1 MDAMSFLKNYVKT
14 ATGCTEPIAVGYAT
28 SLAYHAIFND
38 IIKVDENDNFIFKNL
53 PSEIDIDK
61 IKQISI
67 KTDLNVYK
75 NAYSNVIPGTNGQKG
90 MAIASAMGLFSDPR
104 KRLNLFEGI
113 SSESIQKAK
122 QILKSNKIIIK
133 KIDKWSDKPSL
144 DIQVNVE
151 YQVNNKNKTAYVR
164 VQKDHD
170 NVTEIRVDGVILF
183 EGSWKKEVEDEEK
196 FPNKIEELFKVARS
210 ITSEEIEEVYKGI
223 IMNKKVAEEGI
234 KGNYGLRVGRSLQE
248 IAQQDGF
255 ENNLITKVQIKV
267 GSAGDA
273 RMGGANMPVMT
284 TSGSGNLGIMVIIP
298 ITVVGEMKNIDK
310 DKICEAILFSHF
322 ITKLADISCGH
333 LSALCGCAIKAGI
346 GAAAGITYLLGGSL
360 EQIHAAVN
368 LMAANNT
375 GFICDGAK
383 ESCALKLSTAAGTA
397 TECALMALNGMK
409 VSPDNGII
417 FENAEDTIKAI
428 GQISHSMASTD
439 VEILKIIQNKNS

>member
-1 MDAMSFLKNYVKT
+1 MDAMSFLKKYVKP

-28 SLAYHAIFND
+28 SLAYYAIFND
-38 IIKVDENDNFIFKNL
+38 IIIVDENDNFIFKNL
-53 PSEIDIDK
+53 PSEIEIDK

-67 KTDLNVYK
+67 KTDQNVFK
-75 NAYSNVIPGTNGQKG
+75 NAYSNIIPGTNGQKG
-90 MAIASAMGLFSDPR
+90 MAIASAMGIFSDPR
-104 KRLNLFEGI
+104 KKLNLFDGI

-133 KIDKWSDKPSL
+133 KIEWSDKPDL
-144 DIQVNVE
+144 DIQVSVE
-151 YQVNNKNKTAYVR
+151 YQVNSNIKTAYVR

-170 NVTEIRVDGVILF
+170 NVTEIRVNGKILF

-196 FPNKIEELFKVARS
+196 FPEKIEELFKVARS
-210 ITSEEIEEVYKGI
+210 ITSEEIEEVYRGI
-223 IMNKKVAEEGI
+223 IMNKKVVDEGMNGDYGLKVGRTLQKIAREEG
-234 KGNYGLRVGRSLQE
+234 YEESL
-248 IAQQDGF
+248 IAQMR
-255 ENNLITKVQIKV
+255 IKV
-267 GSAGDA
+267 ASAGDA
-273 RMGGANMPVMT
+273 RMGGASIPVMT
-284 TSGSGNLGIMVIIP
+284 TSGSGNLGIMAIIP
-298 ITVVGEMKNIDK
+298 ITVMGEMKNIDR

-346 GAAAGITYLLGGSL
+346 GVTAGIIYLLGGSL
-360 EQIHAAVN
+360 EQIHAAIN

-417 FENAEDTIKAI
+417 FENAEETIKAI

>member
-1 MDAMSFLKNYVKT
+1 MDAISFLKKYVKP

-38 IIKVDENDNFIFKNL
+38 IIKVNENDNFIFKNL
-53 PSEIDIDK
+53 PSEIEIDK

-67 KTDLNVYK
+67 ETDLNVFK
-75 NAYSNVIPGTNGQKG
+75 NAYSNIIPGTNGQKG

-104 KRLNLFEGI
+104 KKLNLFDGI

-133 KIDKWSDKPSL
+133 KIEWSDKPDL
-144 DIQVNVE
+144 DIQVSVE
-151 YQVNNKNKTAYVR
+151 YQVNSNIKTAYVR

-170 NVTEIRVDGVILF
+170 NVTEIRVDGKILF
-183 EGSWKKEVEDEEK
+183 EGSWKKEVEDKEK
-196 FPNKIEELFKVARS
+196 FPEKIEELFKVARS

-223 IMNKKVAEEGI
+223 IMNKKVVDEGM
-234 KGNYGLRVGRSLQE
+234 NNDYGLKIGRTLHK
-248 IAQQDGF
+248 IAQQEGY
-255 ENNLITKVQIKV
+255 EESLIAQVRIKV
-267 GSAGDA
+267 GSAGDT
-273 RMGGANMPVMT
+273 RMGGASIPVMT
-284 TSGSGNLGIMVIIP
+284 TSGSGNLGIMAIIP
-298 ITVVGEMKNIDK
+298 ITVMGEIKNIDK

-322 ITKLADISCGH
+322 ITKLADISCDH

-360 EQIHAAVN
+360 EQIHAAIN

-428 GQISHSMASTD
+428 GQISDSMAPTD
-439 VEILKIIQNKNS
+439 VEILKIIQEKNS

>member
-1 MDAMSFLKNYVKT
+1 MDAISFLKKYVKP

-38 IIKVDENDNFIFKNL
+38 IIKVNENDNFIFKNL
-53 PSEIDIDK
+53 PSEIEIDK

-67 KTDLNVYK
+67 ETDLNVFK
-75 NAYSNVIPGTNGQKG
+75 NAYSNIIPGTNGQKG

-104 KRLNLFEGI
+104 KKLNLFDGI

-133 KIDKWSDKPSL
+133 KIEWSDKPDL
-144 DIQVNVE
+144 DIQVSVE
-151 YQVNNKNKTAYVR
+151 YQVNSNIKTAYVR

-170 NVTEIRVDGVILF
+170 NVTEIRVDGKILF
-183 EGSWKKEVEDEEK
+183 EGSWKKEVEDKEK
-196 FPNKIEELFKVARS
+196 FPEKIEELFKVARS

-223 IMNKKVAEEGI
+223 IMNKKVVDEGM
-234 KGNYGLRVGRSLQE
+234 NNDYGLKIGRTLHK
-248 IAQQDGF
+248 IAQQEGY
-255 ENNLITKVQIKV
+255 EESLIAQVRIKV

-273 RMGGANMPVMT
+273 RMGGASIPVMT
-284 TSGSGNLGIMVIIP
+284 TSGSGNLGIMAIIP
-298 ITVVGEMKNIDK
+298 ITVMGEMKNIDK

-346 GAAAGITYLLGGSL
+346 GVTAGITYLLGGSL
-360 EQIHAAVN
+360 EQIHAAIN

-428 GQISHSMASTD
+428 GQISDSMAPTD
-439 VEILKIIQNKNS
+439 VEILKIIQEKNS

>member
-1 MDAMSFLKNYVKT
+1 MDAISFLKKYVKP

-38 IIKVDENDNFIFKNL
+38 IIKVNENDNFIFKNL
-53 PSEIDIDK
+53 PSEIEIDK

-67 KTDLNVYK
+67 ETDLNVFK
-75 NAYSNVIPGTNGQKG
+75 NAYSNIIPGTNGQKG

-104 KRLNLFEGI
+104 KKLNLFDGI

-133 KIDKWSDKPSL
+133 KIEWSDKPDL
-144 DIQVNVE
+144 DIQVSVE
-151 YQVNNKNKTAYVR
+151 YQVNSNIKTAYVR

-170 NVTEIRVDGVILF
+170 NVTEIRVDGKILF
-183 EGSWKKEVEDEEK
+183 EGSWKKEVEDKEK
-196 FPNKIEELFKVARS
+196 FPEKIEELFKVARS

-223 IMNKKVAEEGI
+223 IMNKKVVDEGM
-234 KGNYGLRVGRSLQE
+234 NNDYGLKIGRTLHK
-248 IAQQDGF
+248 IAQQEGY
-255 ENNLITKVQIKV
+255 EESLIAQVRIKV
-267 GSAGDA
+267 GSAGDT
-273 RMGGANMPVMT
+273 RMGGASIPVMT
-284 TSGSGNLGIMVIIP
+284 TSGSGNLGIMAIIP
-298 ITVVGEMKNIDK
+298 ITVMGEMKNIDK

-346 GAAAGITYLLGGSL
+346 GVTAGITYLLGGSL
-360 EQIHAAVN
+360 EQIHAAIN

-428 GQISHSMASTD
+428 GQISDSMAPTD
-439 VEILKIIQNKNS
+439 VEILKIIQEKNS

>member
-1 MDAMSFLKNYVKT
+1 MDAISFLKKYVKP

-38 IIKVDENDNFIFKNL
+38 IIKVNENDNFIFKNL
-53 PSEIDIDK
+53 PSEIEIDK

-67 KTDLNVYK
+67 ETDLNVFK
-75 NAYSNVIPGTNGQKG
+75 NAYSNIIPGTNGQKG

-104 KRLNLFEGI
+104 KKLNLFDGI

-133 KIDKWSDKPSL
+133 KIEWSDKPDL
-144 DIQVNVE
+144 DIQVSVE
-151 YQVNNKNKTAYVR
+151 YQVNSNIKTAYVR

-170 NVTEIRVDGVILF
+170 NVTEIRVDGKILF
-183 EGSWKKEVEDEEK
+183 EGSWKKEVEDKEK
-196 FPNKIEELFKVARS
+196 FPEKIEELFKVARS

-223 IMNKKVAEEGI
+223 IMNKKVVDEGM
-234 KGNYGLRVGRSLQE
+234 NNDYGLKIGRTLQKIAKQEGYEESL
-248 IAQQDGF
+248 IAQ
-255 ENNLITKVQIKV
+255 VRIKV
-267 GSAGDA
+267 GSAGDT
-273 RMGGANMPVMT
+273 RMGGASIPVMT
-284 TSGSGNLGIMVIIP
+284 TSGSGNLGIMAIIP
-298 ITVVGEMKNIDK
+298 ITVMGEIKNIDK

-360 EQIHAAVN
+360 EQIHAAIN

-375 GFICDGAK
+375 GFICDGSK

-397 TECALMALNGMK
+397 TECALLALNGMK

-428 GQISHSMASTD
+428 GQISYSMAPTD
-439 VEILKIIQNKNS
+439 VEILKIIQEKNS

>member
-1 MDAMSFLKNYVKT
+1 MDAISFLKKYVKP

-38 IIKVDENDNFIFKNL
+38 IIKVNENDNFIFKNL
-53 PSEIDIDK
+53 PSEIEIDK

-67 KTDLNVYK
+67 ETDLNVFK
-75 NAYSNVIPGTNGQKG
+75 NAYSNIIPGTNGQKG

-104 KRLNLFEGI
+104 KKLNLFDGI

-133 KIDKWSDKPSL
+133 KIEWSDKPDL
-144 DIQVNVE
+144 DIQVSVE
-151 YQVNNKNKTAYVR
+151 YQVNSNIKTAYVR

-170 NVTEIRVDGVILF
+170 NVTEIRVDGKILF
-183 EGSWKKEVEDEEK
+183 EGSWKKEVEDKEK
-196 FPNKIEELFKVARS
+196 FPEKIEELFKVARS

-223 IMNKKVAEEGI
+223 IMNKKVVDEGM
-234 KGNYGLRVGRSLQE
+234 NNDYGLKIGRTLQKIAKQEGYEESL
-248 IAQQDGF
+248 IAQ
-255 ENNLITKVQIKV
+255 VRIKV
-267 GSAGDA
+267 GSAGDT
-273 RMGGANMPVMT
+273 RMGGASIPVMT
-284 TSGSGNLGIMVIIP
+284 TSGSGNLGIMAIIP
-298 ITVVGEMKNIDK
+298 ITVMGEIKNIDK

-360 EQIHAAVN
+360 EQIHAAIN

-428 GQISHSMASTD
+428 GQISDSMAPTD
-439 VEILKIIQNKNS
+439 VEILKIIQEKNS